1 MSAWAR
7 LMAQGQGPLRR
18 PPHDDAAAASS
29 ASSPKRVSWSPQ
41 LTTTRASASAPPFDA
56 DDLAQLQG
64 ALAQREREIAL
75 EAAAID
81 AHAALAGALLAVAAG
96 GGTDDAPAWR
106 RESVRAARN
115 RAARAL
121 PHPAEPAR
129 PARATDTVAMPST
142 RHVRQG
148 VGAALLQ
155 QLLDAAL
162 PASPPAAAGSGRTAA
177 GPGAAAASTSHR
189 HASGSGPAVDEHN
202 QASAQPADAARP
214 GERVAA
220 GAAAAAAAAAPTLE
234 ALAEDDDAGP
244 TLDAPPLEAAPLAQP
259 PGAPSVH
266 PPPAASPP
274 PSPPPAPAVV
284 VPGAGGVAAR
294 GTAGAGGATARG
306 TATSILQHHHQ
317 PVGADAPAANDFY
330 SYAPT
335 AAMLSTMRTLD
346 ALARDL
352 ALHDHLLAADTT
364 TAAAATA
371 TTPLVTVPTLS
382 PSALSAL
389 SPSSPGGGA
398 VPAALLAPGGSR
410 GEAASRRWTWS
421 ATAASDAAVGDG
433 DDDGG
438 PGDASAAALRRLL
451 QLTPAEA
458 ASPRFAHLFGG
469 MAASQLLPPPAS
481 SAASSTTALLG
492 STAARGAPAAPP
504 SARSPA
510 EIPLE
515 FGGRHTWAPR
525 GGAATH
531 GATSSMMPA
540 LTAAPPQSLS
550 GAPPVRGDE
559 AAHAAATAPVA
570 GGGAGV
576 ATWLDPE
583 RLAHFTAVS
592 SRLSA
597 RDTSHSLLPQGG
609 STFQWQRVNDGSGGA
624 QPDNAVAG
632 GSSGGA
638 GGALLQPDKDN
649 DWLARAHS
657 AAQQARASA
666 SPGAATGSGGAPVA
680 GVPHYHRASTSVPA
694 GAFDGVAAVATLMAF
709 AQRAPPL
716 VEPPARA
723 GGSLAPVA
731 ADAGRRPVDAYLA
744 RSSSSHRHVQ
754 PTTPAPP
761 RGAAAPLDAG
771 LTSHYY
777 LSPVAPL
784 RAPPPAAGSG
794 SGSDGGSGGG
804 DATTAEDALQ
814 SRETVRGLTSGVAS
828 DVYQARPAYPA
839 ACYRPR
845 PLLSATGQP
854 LAAPSSPL
862 HQLPLR
868 DVGGGATGF
877 GGGAGAEHRIPVRVL
892 IRP

>member
-1 MSAWAR
+1 M
-7 LMAQGQGPLRR
+7 
-18 PPHDDAAAASS
+18 
-29 ASSPKRVSWSPQ
+29 
-41 LTTTRASASAPPFDA
+41 
-56 DDLAQLQG
+56 
-64 ALAQREREIAL
+64 
-75 EAAAID
+75 
-81 AHAALAGALLAVAAG
+81 
-96 GGTDDAPAWR
+96 
-106 RESVRAARN
+106 
-115 RAARAL
+115 
-121 PHPAEPAR
+121 
-129 PARATDTVAMPST
+129 
-142 RHVRQG
+142 
-148 VGAALLQ
+148 
-155 QLLDAAL
+155 
-162 PASPPAAAGSGRTAA
+162 
-177 GPGAAAASTSHR
+177 
-189 HASGSGPAVDEHN
+189 
-202 QASAQPADAARP
+202 
-214 GERVAA
+214 
-220 GAAAAAAAAAPTLE
+220 
-234 ALAEDDDAGP
+234 
-244 TLDAPPLEAAPLAQP
+244 
-259 PGAPSVH
+259 H

-284 VPGAGGVAAR
+284 VSGAGGVAAR
-294 GTAGAGGATARG
+294 GTA
-306 TATSILQHHHQ
+306 TSVLHHHQ
-317 PVGADAPAANDFY
+317 PVGADAAAANDFY

-335 AAMLSTMRTLD
+335 AAMLCTMRTLD

-389 SPSSPGGGA
+389 SPPSPGGGA

-469 MAASQLLPPPAS
+469 MAASQLLPPPAR

-515 FGGRHTWAPR
+515 FGGRDTWAPR

-540 LTAAPPQSLS
+540 LAAAPPQSPS

-576 ATWLDPE
+576 ATWLDSE

-632 GSSGGA
+632 GSTGGA
-638 GGALLQPDKDN
+638 GALLQPDKDN

-731 ADAGRRPVDAYLA
+731 ADAGRHPVDAYLA
-744 RSSSSHRHVQ
+744 RSSSSSHEWRPMHVP

-771 LTSHYY
+771 LTSRYY
-777 LSPVAPL
+777 LSPAAPL
-784 RAPPPAAGSG
+784 RALPPAAGSG

-804 DATTAEDALQ
+804 DATTAEEALQ
-814 SRETVRGLTSGVAS
+814 SRDTVRGLTSGVAS
-828 DVYQARPAYPA
+828 DVYQARPVHPA

-854 LAAPSSPL
+854 LTAPSSPL

-877 GGGAGAEHRIPVRVL
+877 GGGAGAVHRIPVRVL